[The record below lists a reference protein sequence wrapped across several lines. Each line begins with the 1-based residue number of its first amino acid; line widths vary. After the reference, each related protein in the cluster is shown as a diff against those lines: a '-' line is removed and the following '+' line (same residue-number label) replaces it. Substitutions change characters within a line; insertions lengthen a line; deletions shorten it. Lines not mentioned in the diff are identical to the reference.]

1 MLKIARSVDERAG
14 NSLMAWWDGQGAAA
28 VLEHDAEAILI
39 ERAVGTRSLVAMA
52 QSGRDDEATGILCM
66 VAARLHATR
75 TRQKP
80 KLMPLYDW
88 LAALWRA
95 EGEHGRLSQAAKM
108 ARDLLDEDFDVTVLH
123 GDIHHGN
130 VLDFG
135 ERGWLA
141 IDPKGIIGERTFD
154 FVNIFRNPDPEVAL
168 APRRFARQIQ
178 LIAKEANVDPIR
190 LLKWT
195 IALTGL
201 SAAWFLEDGK
211 EPTVDLTVM
220 EIARAELAR

>member
-52 QSGRDDEATGILCM
+52 QSGRDDEATGILCA
-66 VAARLHATR
+66 VAGRLHAAR
-75 TRQKP
+75 ARKKP

-88 LAALWRA
+88 FAALWRA
-95 EGEHGRLSQAAKM
+95 EGQHGRLSQAAKM